1 MAQILASRPRVS
13 GPADRSL
20 LLGAD
25 ALDQYFER
33 IARHNLLTPGEEVEL
48 AQAIEIGNEARI
60 QLGSG
65 GRKTR
70 AVKRELLGAIRRSDQ
85 ARETML
91 TANLRL
97 VVAVAR
103 RYRTTPGLDLSDL
116 VQEGNLGLIHA
127 LGKFDWRKGF
137 KFSTYATWWIRQSIN
152 RAMTQKASIVRLP
165 GHLNSTVATVRA
177 TEAYLAAS
185 LGREPTL
192 SETARQAGLSEHA
205 VRRALEVGQPVS
217 IDQPVGD
224 DGSKLGDFIYD
235 GDAANPSLE
244 AELHDVSRRLR
255 TAIDQLPERKRR
267 ILTLRYGLFDGVP
280 RHLAQIAEEFSLTVE
295 RIRQIERE
303 ALTNLRNP
311 ALGLEEADFRG

>member
-1 MAQILASRPRVS
+1 MTTQVLGSRLVS
-13 GPADRSL
+13 GPVDRSL
-20 LLGAD
+20 GLGVD
-25 ALDQYFER
+25 ALGQYFER
-33 IARHNLLTPGEEVEL
+33 IRRHKLLTAGEEVEL
-48 AQAIEIGNEARI
+48 AQAMESGNEARSR
-60 QLGSG
+60 LGSG
-65 GRKTR
+65 GRMTK
-70 AVKRELLGAIRRSDQ
+70 AAKRELLGAIRRADQ
-85 ARETML
+85 AREEML

-97 VVAVAR
+97 VVSVAR

-137 KFSTYATWWIRQSIN
+137 KFSTYATWWIRQSIS
-152 RAMTQKASIVRLP
+152 RAVTQKAGTIRLP

-177 TEAYLAAS
+177 TEAYLEAS

-192 SETARQAGLSEHA
+192 SETARQAGLSEDA
-205 VRRALEVGQPVS
+205 VRRALEVSQPVS

-224 DGSKLGDFIYD
+224 DGSILGDFIYD

-244 AELHDVSRRLR
+244 AELDDVSRRLR
-255 TAIDQLPERKRR
+255 IAIDQLPEKKRR
-267 ILTLRYGLFDGVP
+267 ILSLRYGFFDGVP
-280 RHLAQIAEEFSLTVE
+280 RRLAQIAEEFSLTVE

>member
-1 MAQILASRPRVS
+1 MAQVPSTRHRIS

-20 LLGAD
+20 GLGVD
-25 ALDQYFER
+25 ALDQYLER
-33 IARHNLLTPGEEVEL
+33 IGRHNLLTPSEEVEL
-48 AQAIEIGNEARI
+48 AQAIETGNEARVR
-60 QLGSG
+60 LESG

-70 AVKRELLGAIRRSDQ
+70 AEKRELLGAIRRADQ

-103 RYRTTPGLDLSDL
+103 RYRNIPGLDLSDL

-127 LGKFDWRKGF
+127 LGKFDWKKGF

-152 RAMTQKASIVRLP
+152 RAVTPKADTIRLP
-165 GHLNSTVATVRA
+165 GHLNSTVATVRVA
-177 TEAYLAAS
+177 EAHLESA
-185 LGREPTL
+185 LGRKPTL
-192 SETARQAGLSEHA
+192 GETARQAGLSERA
-205 VRRALEVGQPVS
+205 VRRALEVSRPVS

-224 DGSKLGDFIYD
+224 DGARLGDFVQD
-235 GDAANPSLE
+235 GNAADPSLE
-244 AELHDVSRRLR
+244 AEVRDASRRLR

-267 ILTLRYGLFDGVP
+267 ILTLRYGFFDGIP
-280 RHLAQIAEEFSLTVE
+280 HRLDQIAKEFSLTVE